1 MEWYEQFPIL
11 FIDQDIHADNA
22 RGRSL
27 DQTISEL
34 KDRNFTVLTT
44 SLLREGRSLF
54 TAHSEVSGVVID
66 WDLPPESDL
75 GSPRD
80 LIQLIHRRNP
90 RIPITLFTDR
100 TTVHEL
106 PLDVVRAIRGYFW
119 KLEDTPLF
127 VTGHIQELT
136 TQYLESIL
144 PPFFGKLVD
153 YTEDSKYSWH
163 TPGHMGGVAFLK
175 SPAGRLFFD
184 FFGEK
189 ALRSDLSVSA
199 PELGSLL
206 DHAGVVGD
214 AEMNA
219 ARVFGAD
226 HTYFVTNGT
235 STSNRIVF
243 SGCVNAGDIVLVD
256 RNCHKSN
263 MHAIIMTGAIP
274 VYLIPSRNHYGI
286 IGPIHEREFDPASI
300 REKLT
305 KNLLTRSRAD
315 DPIRH
320 AVITNCTY
328 DGVCYD
334 VDRIK
339 DLLSGT
345 VQFLHFDEAW
355 YAYARFHPIYQ
366 GRFAMTA
373 GNEKPE
379 HPVLFATQST
389 HKVLAA
395 FSQASM
401 IHIRDGHKPLAERI
415 SHDQFNEA
423 YMMHSSTSPQYGIIA
438 SLDVATAMM
447 DGGAGFALMDET
459 IEESCLLRSKML
471 QINLQIRDEE
481 RDPAKCWWFM
491 VWQPDR
497 DPLALR
503 KRRKGEKDQAGFKE
517 ATGSDGRLRIPHTD
531 PAFWVMNPEEKWH
544 GFSDLTPGYAMLDPT
559 KVTILCPGIR
569 EDGSMDPEGI
579 PATLVTTYLRNQG
592 IVVEKNGFHSFLI
605 LMTIG
610 VTRGKT
616 GSLVAALFDFK
627 ELYDSNAPVETV
639 FPDIV
644 RKYPDAYQKGT
655 GLADLCHAMH
665 RFLADRDIITTL
677 EAVYT
682 SLPETV
688 ISPADAYRCV
698 VSGETELV
706 QVSDLMGRIAAVM
719 VLPYPPGIPIW
730 MPGERLAT
738 ENRSVIDCLL
748 LYQDFDNR
756 FPGFETGFHG
766 VVITGKDGHRTYAV
780 SCIRD
785 RL

>member
-11 FIDQDIHADNA
+11 FIDSDIHADNA

-27 DQTISEL
+27 DQTICEL

-66 WDLPPESDL
+66 WDLPPEPEL
-75 GSPRD
+75 GGPKD
-80 LIQLIHRRNP
+80 LILTIHHRNP

-119 KLEDTPLF
+119 KLEDTPFF

-136 TQYLESIL
+136 IQYLESIL

-206 DHAGVVGD
+206 DHVGVVGD
-214 AEMNA
+214 AELNA

-226 HTYFVTNGT
+226 RTYFVTNGT

-243 SGCVNAGDIVLVD
+243 SGCVNPGDVVLVD
-256 RNCHKSN
+256 RNCHKSI

-286 IGPIHEREFDPASI
+286 IGPIHESEFDPEVI
-300 REKLT
+300 RRKLEY
-305 KNLLTRSRAD
+305 NPLTRNRVD
-315 DPIRH
+315 DQIRH
-320 AVITNCTY
+320 VVITNCTY

-339 DLLSGT
+339 DLLSG
-345 VQFLHFDEAW
+345 VVKFLHFDEAW
-355 YAYARFHPIYQ
+355 YAYARFHPIYL

-373 GNEKPE
+373 GNERPE

-395 FSQASM
+395 FSQGSM
-401 IHIRDGHKPLAERI
+401 LHVRDAHKPVAERI
-415 SHDQFNEA
+415 QHNQFNEA

-438 SLDVATAMM
+438 SLDVAAAMM
-447 DGGAGFALMDET
+447 DGGAGLALMDET
-459 IEESCLLRSKML
+459 IEEACLLRSKML
-471 QINLQIRDEE
+471 QIHMQIREE
-481 RDPAKCWWFM
+481 EKDPPKRWWFA
-491 VWQPDR
+491 VWQPDS
-497 DPLALR
+497 DPLAFR
-503 KRRKGEKDQAGFKE
+503 KRRKGEKNLISTHEGE
-517 ATGSDGRLRIPHTD
+517 GSDGILRIPHTD
-531 PAFWVMNPEEKWH
+531 PAFWIMDPEDTWH
-544 GFSDLTPGYAMLDPT
+544 GFADLTPGYAMLDPT
-559 KVTILCPGIR
+559 KVTMLCPGVQK
-569 EDGSMDPEGI
+569 DGGMEQTGI

-592 IVVEKNGFHSFLI
+592 IVVEKTGFHSFLI

-616 GSLVAALFDFK
+616 GSLVSSLFDFK
-627 ELYDSNAPVETV
+627 DLYDSNAPLEKV

-644 RKYPDAYQKGT
+644 RKYPTTYPKGT
-655 GLADLCHAMH
+655 GLVDLCHKMH
-665 RFLADRDIITTL
+665 RFLADRDIIAVL
-677 EAVYT
+677 EDVYT

-688 ISPADAYRCV
+688 IRPAEAYRCV
-698 VSGETELV
+698 VSGATELV
-706 QVSDLMGRIAAVM
+706 RVKDLKGRIAAVM

-730 MPGERLAT
+730 MPGERLAA
-738 ENRSVIDCLL
+738 ENHAVIDCLL
-748 LYQDFDNR
+748 LYQDFDNL

-766 VVITGKDGHRTYAV
+766 VVITETDGHREYAV
-780 SCIRD
+780 SCVRE
-785 RL
+785 

>member
-11 FIDQDIHADNA
+11 FIDQDVHADNA
-22 RGRSL
+22 RGRNL

-34 KDRNFTVLTT
+34 KERNFSVLTT

-54 TAHSEVSGVVID
+54 IAHSEVSGVVID
-66 WDLPPESDL
+66 WDLRPEHDY
-75 GSPRD
+75 GGPQD
-80 LIQLIHRRNP
+80 LIHLIHRRNP

-206 DHAGVVGD
+206 DHAGVVGE

-226 HTYFVTNGT
+226 WTYFVTNGT

-243 SGCVNAGDIVLVD
+243 SGCVNPGDIVLVD

-274 VYLIPSRNHYGI
+274 IYLIPSRNHYGI
-286 IGPIHEREFDPASI
+286 IGPIHEREFDPAVI
-300 REKLT
+300 QEKL
-305 KNLLTRSRAD
+305 KHNLLTRDSRG

-339 DLLSGT
+339 DLLSGS
-345 VQFLHFDEAW
+345 VQYLHFDEAW
-355 YAYARFHPIYQ
+355 YAYARFHPLYQ
-366 GRFAMTA
+366 GRYAMTT

-401 IHIRDGHKPLAERI
+401 IHIRDGHKPPGERI
-415 SHDQFNEA
+415 SHDRFNEA
-423 YMMHSSTSPQYGIIA
+423 YMMHASTSPQYGIIA

-447 DGGAGFALMDET
+447 DGEAGHALMDET
-459 IEESCLLRSKML
+459 IEEACLLRSKMR
-471 QINLQIRDEE
+471 QIRMQIHETE
-481 RDPAKCWWFM
+481 RESCKRWWFA

-497 DPLALR
+497 DPLAMR
-503 KRRKGEKDQAGFKE
+503 RRKKSEKDSAFIY
-517 ATGSDGRLRIPHTD
+517 GRDDNLLKVPHTD
-531 PAFWVMNPEEKWH
+531 PAFWVMNPEDSWH
-544 GFSDLTPGYAMLDPT
+544 GFPDLTPGYAMLDPT
-559 KVTILCPGIR
+559 KVTILCPGVR
-569 EDGSMDPEGI
+569 EDGGMDPVGI
-579 PATLVTTYLRNQG
+579 PAPLVTAYLRGQG
-592 IVVEKNGFHSFLI
+592 IVVEKTGFHSFLI

-627 ELYDSNAPVETV
+627 DLYDSNTPIDQV

-644 RKYPDAYQKGT
+644 RKHPRAYPKGT
-655 GLADLCHAMH
+655 GLADLCHEMH
-665 RFLADRDIITTL
+665 RFLADRDIITVL
-677 EAVYT
+677 ESVYT
-682 SLPETV
+682 SLPETA
-688 ISPADAYRCV
+688 IRPADAYRCV
-698 VSGETELV
+698 VNGKTEDVPILELV
-706 QVSDLMGRIAAVM
+706 GRVAAVM

-730 MPGERLAT
+730 MPGERLS
-738 ENRSVIDCLL
+738 EGNRSVIDCLL
-748 LYQDFDNR
+748 LYQEFDNR

-766 VVITGKDGHRTYAV
+766 VVIQERDGRREYTV
-780 SCIRD
+780 SCVRED
-785 RL
+785 